1 MVAGVWRLGLVLLLG
16 GWIGDLVWW
25 ALLMGLRGL
34 CDFDLVVLLLL
45 CLELCF
51 NSVVTLYVVVIILCD
66 FLILLA
72 CYVLPVCVLLCS

>member
-1 MVAGVWRLGLVLLLG
+1 M
-16 GWIGDLVWW
+16 
-25 ALLMGLRGL
+25 
-34 CDFDLVVLLLL
+34 VLLLL

-51 NSVVTLYVVVIILCD
+51 NSVVTLYVVVIILCA